1 MKNITHLVSD
11 VYLPKKAIVVYSN
24 FTDTENKHYAEAFDI
39 DKNGKP
45 INAHPLSKIECAK
58 FAVTLRSDSDGR
70 KDFLKSKS
78 ILPENILYVDQQEDG
93 CAIWYTPSQRARLFF
108 KKNLGISSGN
118 AYVPALVWKAS
129 KDKLHLYALE
139 ENKKPKENTPLC
151 YAPFFNIHD
160 DGRVCMGTVEIE
172 LENDCCLEE
181 FIKIWESYFW
191 DSYFSHALDNYSP
204 ASINIVQLWKEQM
217 NTKRKF
223 PTGFL
228 IKRNRKLKDI
238 LP

>member
-1 MKNITHLVSD
+1 MKNITHLLSD
-11 VYLPKKAIVVYSN
+11 VYLPKKAIVIYSN
-24 FTDTENKHYAEAFDI
+24 FLDSGNKHYAEAFDI
-39 DKNGKP
+39 DKNGRP
-45 INAHPLSKIECAK
+45 INAHPLSESECAK
-58 FAVTLRSDSDGR
+58 FAETLRSGRDKR

-78 ILPENILYVDQQEDG
+78 ILPENILYVDPQEDG
-93 CAIWYTPSQRARLFF
+93 CAIWYTPAQRAPLFF
-108 KKNLGISSGN
+108 KENLGIPSGKGN
-118 AYVPALVWKAS
+118 VPPLVWKAS
-129 KDKLHLYALE
+129 KEQLHLYALA

-160 DGRVCMGTVEIE
+160 DGRVCMGTVDID

-181 FIKIWESYFW
+181 FIKSWEAYFW

-204 ASINIVQLWKEQM
+204 VSINIVQLWKQQI

-223 PTGFL
+223 PTAIL
-228 IKRNRKLKDI
+228 MKRKETIKDI

>member
-1 MKNITHLVSD
+1 MKNITNLLSNI
-11 VYLPKKAIVVYSN
+11 YLPKKAIVIFSN
-24 FTDTENKHYAEAFDI
+24 FLDCENKHYAEAFDI

-45 INAHPLSKIECAK
+45 VNAHPLSENECAK
-58 FAVTLRSDSDGR
+58 FADTLRSDNDKR
-70 KDFLKSKS
+70 KDFLKSKN

-108 KKNLGISSGN
+108 LKKLGIPSGN
-118 AYVPALVWKAS
+118 AYVPPLVWKAS
-129 KDKLHLYALE
+129 KDQLHLYALE

-151 YAPFFNIHD
+151 YAPFFNIHG
-160 DGRVCMGTVEIE
+160 DGRVCMGTVDIE

-181 FIKIWESYFW
+181 FIKSWEAYFW

-204 ASINIVQLWKEQM
+204 ASINIVQLWTEQI

-223 PTGFL
+223 PLEFL
-228 IKRNRKLKDI
+228 KRRNGKLKDI